1 MQDHG
6 HLEVGSTG
14 TTQGWQKPLAE
25 EDNAVNEASGGHS
38 LFAALGPLVALQQS
52 QMVLVGASQSSGCSQ
67 EHLGQL
73 RRHSGAQGLSSY
85 EEFRSKSAAVGCVV
99 LES

>member
-1 MQDHG
+1 M
-6 HLEVGSTG
+6 
-14 TTQGWQKPLAE
+14 
-25 EDNAVNEASGGHS
+25 NEASGGHS
-38 LFAALGPLVALQQS
+38 LLTALGPLVALQQS

-73 RRHSGAQGLSSY
+73 RRHTGTLGLSSY